1 MVGADVTVTPRKELA
16 ADASANADR
25 VRVSLTVAVT
35 LAVGVVMTMFTW
47 VDAALAATLTVLG
60 STPASAATETEMLFS
75 RPGVKVSIG
84 SAATKPITTWYVV
97 IVIAPGT
104 DGDGGAG
111 GGGGRG
117 GDSGEGG
124 GDGSSG
130 HSARIEL

>member
-1 MVGADVTVTPRKELA
+1 
-16 ADASANADR
+16 
-25 VRVSLTVAVT
+25 
-35 LAVGVVMTMFTW
+35 
-47 VDAALAATLTVLG
+47 
-60 STPASAATETEMLFS
+60 
-75 RPGVKVSIG
+75 VKVSIG